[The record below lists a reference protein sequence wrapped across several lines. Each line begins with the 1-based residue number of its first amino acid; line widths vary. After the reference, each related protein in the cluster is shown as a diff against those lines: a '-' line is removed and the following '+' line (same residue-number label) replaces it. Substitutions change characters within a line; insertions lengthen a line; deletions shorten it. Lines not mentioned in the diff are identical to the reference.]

1 MKRITL
7 ALATIVAF
15 VIVPIAWSEEP
26 PPAVTPFPAPNS
38 GAVFVSAE
46 TLTTDGAISNYFA
59 PGSSVVFRA
68 YAAVGKTRKIVT
80 GKTAKYFYVKIP
92 NQPNLKLRYTPR
104 GAHAKGRYV
113 WTATWKVPADYATGI
128 VAFKVVVKTK
138 SKRTGSFVQMP
149 VASSQLT
156 ITPTPQSPPASG
168 PTSPVAAG
176 ASRVALGLYV
186 DSVNG
191 TRPAGA
197 TPRPIGC
204 TQTNVFKR
212 GEQFVLRA
220 WGFDLSTGA
229 VLSMDNVTNAHF
241 SVPGQANVTLNWG
254 SHGAT
259 GNKVWFWTNF
269 WNIPKDYPL
278 GDTTVRVTFTT
289 VAGKTGIFN
298 YQITI
303 IP

>member
-1 MKRITL
+1 MKRILTL
-7 ALATIVAF
+7 ALVALAAF
-15 VIVPIAWSEEP
+15 AVVPAAGAQTP
-26 PPAVTPFPAPNS
+26 PVVPFPNAKA
-38 GAVFVSAE
+38 GAIFVSAQ
-46 TLTTDGAISNYFA
+46 TVTTDGAMSNYFA

-68 YAAVGKTRKIVT
+68 YAVDGKTRKVVT
-80 GKTAKYFYVKIP
+80 SKTSKYFYVKIP
-92 NQPNLKLRYTPR
+92 NRTNLKLKYTPR
-104 GAHAKGRYV
+104 GRLASGRYA
-113 WTATWKVPADYATGI
+113 WTGTWKVPSDYAAGV
-128 VAFKVVVKTK
+128 VAFKVVVQIKA
-138 SKRTGSFVQMP
+138 KRLGSFVQIP

-156 ITPTPQSPPASG
+156 VTATPQSPPGAG
-168 PTSPVAAG
+168 PTTSTAAAG
-176 ASRVALGLYV
+176 SKLSLGLYV

-197 TPRPIGC
+197 APRPIGC

-220 WGFDLSTGA
+220 WGFDLTSGA
-229 VLSMDNVTNAHF
+229 VLSMDNVTDAHF
-241 SVPGQANVTLNWG
+241 SVAGIPDVKLNWG

-278 GDTTVRVTFTT
+278 GDTTVRVVFTT
-289 VAGKTGIFN
+289 IAGKVGTFD
-298 YQITI
+298 YLITI